1 MERKLS
7 LEDVAEAAPGLLMLL
22 CNANQSSQR
31 EYLYQRVLY
40 GSLERRDEG
49 VMLSSAKVE
58 ELKRIA
64 NTVYSELPDEIRGPV
79 TKSVTR
85 HYAPIFNTFF
95 SLQVAN
101 LRLAKVLTAIKN
113 ADSSLS
119 MADAQQMVNDAEK
132 EWERGE

>member
-40 GSLERRDEG
+40 DAIRRSDDA
-49 VMLSSAKVE
+49 VFLSSPKVE
-58 ELKRIA
+58 LLKRYA
-64 NTVYSELPDEIRGPV
+64 DTAYAELPDDIRGAV

-85 HYAPIFNTFF
+85 HYAPVFNAFF